1 MEALAQ
7 SIVAGLLVGGILA
20 LLSAGL
26 GLIFGVMKVVNFA
39 QGDFVMLGM
48 YFAFYLYAA
57 QPMNSVFLGLLALP
71 VFAVAAGLLHRM
83 LVDRVTGAARG
94 AIAGGHDAQL
104 ILTLGISLVLQ
115 NGAMMI
121 FGPNPRTL
129 RIPGFD
135 RVWSLGGIVF
145 DQPRTIGFV
154 MAIALSGGLF
164 WFLERTSHGRS
175 LRAAADDPEAATYV
189 GVDVSQAHRLAFALG
204 IGLAATGGVSLATF
218 IPMQP
223 FVAWDF
229 IVLMFAAVVLG
240 GMGSIL
246 GALVGGLLIGLV
258 QSLSQLVLPLQ
269 LQNVAVFGV
278 FLAVLYLRPQGLL
291 GQKLRV

>member
-1 MEALAQ
+1 MEALTQA
-7 SIVAGLLVGGILA
+7 IVAGLLVGGILA

-26 GLIFGVMKVVNFA
+26 GLIFGVMRVVNFA

-48 YFAFYLYAA
+48 YFAFYLYAV
-57 QPMNSVFLGLLALP
+57 QPMNSMVLGFLALP
-71 VFAVAAGLLHRM
+71 LFAVVAGLLHRM
-83 LVDRVTGAARG
+83 LVGRVTGTSRG
-94 AIAGGHDAQL
+94 AMAGGHDAQL
-104 ILTLGISLVLQ
+104 ILTLGLSLTLQ

-121 FGPNPRTL
+121 FGPDPRTL
-129 RIPGFD
+129 RLPTYD
-135 RVWSLGGIVF
+135 RAWSLGAIIF
-145 DQPRTIGFV
+145 DQPRTVGFA
-154 MAIALSGGLF
+154 MALLLSGALF
-164 WFLERTSHGRS
+164 WFLERTSQGRS

-189 GVDVSQAHRLAFALG
+189 GVDVSHAHRVAFSIG
-204 IGLAATGGVSLATF
+204 IALAATGGVSLATF

-258 QSLSQLVLPLQ
+258 QSLSQLFLPLQ

-278 FLAVLYLRPQGLL
+278 FLMVLYLRPQGLL
-291 GQKLRV
+291 GRKLRI

>member
-1 MEALAQ
+1 MEPLIQA
-7 SIVAGLLVGGILA
+7 IVAGLLVGGILA

-57 QPMNSVFLGLLALP
+57 QPLNPIVMSLLALP
-71 VFAVAAGLLHRM
+71 VFALAGALLHGI
-83 LVDRVTGAARG
+83 LIGRVTGTARG
-94 AIAGGHDAQL
+94 AIAGGHHAQL
-104 ILTLGISLVLQ
+104 ILTLGLSLILQ
-115 NGAMMI
+115 NGAMMVL
-121 FGPNPRTL
+121 GPNPRTL
-129 RIPGFD
+129 RVPAVEGA
-135 RVWSLGGIVF
+135 WSIGGIIF
-145 DQPRTIGFV
+145 DQARTVGFI
-154 MAIALSGGLF
+154 MALLFSVTLF
-164 WFLERTSHGRS
+164 WFLERTSPGRS

-189 GVDVSQAHRLAFALG
+189 GVDVSKAHRLAFALG

-246 GALVGGLLIGLV
+246 GALVGGLIIGLV

-269 LQNVAVFGV
+269 LQNVAVFAV
-278 FLAVLYLRPQGLL
+278 FLAVLYLRPQGLFGRGL
-291 GQKLRV
+291 KI